1 MTDPAPA
8 PPPRRRTQAERVE
21 ESGRR
26 LLTAAAELIAEK
38 GWEATTA
45 AEIGRRAGY
54 SRAMVHARFGS
65 KDALLD
71 ALLRSEYEERLSPG
85 EAPASTSGLERVLM
99 ILDRMRT
106 LHDEDPAFLAS
117 MFAVSFQAV
126 NHSPV
131 LRPRITAWIRRIAE
145 AAEAGLRA
153 GIADG
158 SVRGD
163 LDVDQAVADLIA
175 TGTGTAYGW
184 LVVPERFDLA
194 RQLTVWRERC
204 LRDLGT
210 GAPPSPLD

>member
-1 MTDPAPA
+1 MTDPATT
-8 PPPRRRTQAERVE
+8 PPTRRRTQAERVE

-85 EAPASTSGLERVLM
+85 EAPASTTGLDRVLM

-106 LHDEDPAFLAS
+106 LHDEDPEFLAS

-126 NHSPV
+126 NRSAV
-131 LRPRITAWIRRIAE
+131 LRPRITAWIRRIGD

-158 SVRGD
+158 SVRDD

-194 RQLTVWRERC
+194 RQIAVWRARC
-204 LRDLGT
+204 VREL
-210 GAPPSPLD
+210 SPAGS